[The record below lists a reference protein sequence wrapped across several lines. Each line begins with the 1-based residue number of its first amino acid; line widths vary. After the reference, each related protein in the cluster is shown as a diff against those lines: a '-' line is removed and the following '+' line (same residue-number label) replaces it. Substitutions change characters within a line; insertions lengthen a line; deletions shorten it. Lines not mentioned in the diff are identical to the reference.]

1 MRIFSGSTDF
11 SGLGVKFGHP
21 CNSSRTEEK
30 FRGGNLLMVSVGV
43 IGLCYD
49 LGSCSVCVLNVKSEP

>member
-1 MRIFSGSTDF
+1 MDPLISVVWESNLVILVILPEPRR
-11 SGLGVKFGHP
+11 
-21 CNSSRTEEK
+21 N
-30 FRGGNLLMVSVGV
+30 FRGGRGLDLLMVSVGV